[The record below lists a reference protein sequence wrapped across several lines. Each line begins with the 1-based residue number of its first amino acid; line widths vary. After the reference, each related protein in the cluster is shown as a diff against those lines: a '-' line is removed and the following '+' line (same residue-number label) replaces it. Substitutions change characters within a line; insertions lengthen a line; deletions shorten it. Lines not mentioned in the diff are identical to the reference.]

1 MFGSG
6 TIILIFMIISSLFAR
21 GGRQREA
28 DPVKAHTGDT

>member
-6 TIILIFMIISSLFAR
+6 IILLVFLIVSALFAR

-28 DPVKAHTGDT
+28 DSIKAAREDS